1 MHKKRAVAAAR
12 NEADGCYDLP
22 LILLYNFGTFACS
35 ELIPFSQ
42 HSKTESGTSSNAARF
57 IQHRHP
63 RNHPLGRLSFCV

>member
-42 HSKTESGTSSNAARF
+42 YSKTESGTLSNAERL